1 MRHKYGHICNTM
13 FSTNCIRR
21 SPSPP
26 KLDVISTP
34 AGGSGGIKKGGNPV
48 RVYANGCPSEQD
60 NEDILVDVLGLLS
73 SEFGVVPLGL
83 ARSYAA
89 TSCEEVARAS
99 PHSKA
104 GLYWITDGSNTA
116 HQEHCNL

>member
-1 MRHKYGHICNTM
+1 MRV
-13 FSTNCIRR
+13 S
-21 SPSPP
+21 
-26 KLDVISTP
+26 V
-34 AGGSGGIKKGGNPV
+34 
-48 RVYANGCPSEQD
+48 NGCPSEQD

-99 PHSKA
+99 PHSKT

-116 HQEHCNL
+116 HQEHCTPGTLQLLSGTIAMILMQLLYSSA